1 MLKPKT
7 FKWKK
12 TYKNKKREFYYS
24 LISFGYLFIVEP
36 EIKKCW
42 DNKKKYH
49 YNKTIYKAKMEHS
62 SKRFQEILNP
72 ETKNYE
78 FETMEDAFDVIE
90 NKVIKNIL
98 LQNFETLGVEKF
110 YAQRKINSF
119 YKTNLDRE
127 VEQ

>member
-12 TYKNKKREFYYS
+12 TYKNKKEFYYS
-24 LISFGYLFIVEP
+24 LISFGYLFIVES
-36 EIKKCW
+36 EIKEFW
-42 DNKKKYH
+42 ETKKKYH
-49 YNKTIYKAKMEHS
+49 YSKTIYKAKMAHS
-62 SKRFQEILNP
+62 TKKFQKILNP
-72 ETKNYE
+72 ETKDYA
-78 FETMEDAFDVIE
+78 FETKEDAFDVIE

-119 YKTNLDRE
+119 YKINLDRE